1 MVNYTIMSYLRNFT
15 ESIQQKGVTR
25 HLLFWIGIVLL
36 TIPQNVLESEEPFL
50 NALVYKICILIPQ
63 ISASYFFAYF
73 VIPKYVSKKKYIVSL
88 GLTILGTYFFAVLAR
103 ALIIHVGEPLV
114 RTPPFEKETIVE
126 IITQFRFLLL
136 HYVAHI
142 YSTVFIFLAVKY
154 FMNYK
159 AVKEKELLF
168 TKEKVAS
175 ELKTL
180 KAQLNP
186 HFLFN
191 TLNNIYVL
199 SLENSPKTPKS
210 IEKLSNILDHVLYR
224 CNSKYVSLS
233 SEIALLENYIELEK
247 LRYDDRLEINFNNCI
262 EQDGEIAP
270 LILLSLVENAFKHGA
285 GEDSGS
291 PKITIDLYNTQ
302 NEFKFVISNTVA
314 TQSDRLE
321 RTPIGLKNI
330 KKQLNLIYPGRFELQ
345 IDSSSKLFV
354 VTIILKNK

>member
-1 MVNYTIMSYLRNFT
+1 MSNLKNIT
-15 ESIQQKGVTR
+15 ESIQQKGISK
-25 HLLFWIGIVLL
+25 HFMFWIAIVLL
-36 TIPQNVLESEEPFL
+36 TLPQNVLESERPFL
-50 NALVYKICILIPQ
+50 NELVYKICVLIPQ
-63 ISASYFFAYF
+63 ILASYYFAYF
-73 VIPKYVSKKKYIVSL
+73 VIPNYVTKKKYIVSL

-103 ALIIHVGEPLV
+103 IFIIHIGENLV
-114 RTPPFEKETIVE
+114 RKPPFEQETILE
-126 IITQFRFLLL
+126 ILSQFKLLLL
-136 HYVAHI
+136 HYVPAI
-142 YSTVFIFLAVKY
+142 YSTVFIFLAVKF

-199 SLENSPKTPKS
+199 SIENSPKTPKS
-210 IEKLSNILDHVLYR
+210 IEKLSKILDHVLYR
-224 CNSKYVSLS
+224 CNTKYVSLS
-233 SEIALLENYIELEK
+233 SEIELLENYIELEK
-247 LRYDDRLEINFNNCI
+247 LRYDDRLEINFNTHL

-291 PKITIDLYNTQ
+291 PKINIDVYNTNAQ
-302 NEFKFVISNTVA
+302 FKFVVSNTVA
-314 TQSDRLE
+314 NESGSIE

-330 KKQLNLIYPGRFELQ
+330 KKQLNLIYQNRYELQ
-345 IDSSSKLFV
+345 IDNSREVFT
-354 VTIILKNK
+354 VTIKINNNKI

>member
-1 MVNYTIMSYLRNFT
+1 MSYLKTIT
-15 ESIQQKGVTR
+15 ESIQTKGITR
-25 HLLFWIGIVLL
+25 HFLFWIGIVLL
-36 TIPQNVLESEEPFL
+36 TIPQNVLESEQPYIST
-50 NALVYKICILIPQ
+50 LVYKVCVLIPQ
-63 ISASYFFAYF
+63 ILSSYFVAYF
-73 VIPKYVSKKKYIVSL
+73 VIPKYISKKKYAISL
-88 GLTILGTYFFAVLAR
+88 LLLIIGTYFFAVLAR
-103 ALIIHVGEPLV
+103 IFIIHIGETLV
-114 RTPPFEKETIVE
+114 RKPPFEQETLLEIV
-126 IITQFRFLLL
+126 TQLRLLLL
-136 HYVAHI
+136 HYVPAL
-142 YSTVFIFLAVKY
+142 YSTVFIFLAVKF

-199 SLENSPKTPKS
+199 SLDNSPKTPKS
-210 IEKLSNILDHVLYR
+210 IEKLSKILDHVLYR
-224 CNSKYVSLS
+224 CNTKYVSLS
-233 SEIALLENYIELEK
+233 SEIELIENYIELEK
-247 LRYDDRLEINFNNCI
+247 LRYDDRLQVTFNNNI

-291 PKITIDLYNTQ
+291 PKINIDLHNT
-302 NEFKFVISNTVA
+302 NEEFIVVISNTVA
-314 TQSDRLE
+314 TVADRLE

-330 KKQLNLIYPGRFELQ
+330 KKQLDLIYPNRFELH
-345 IDSSSKLFV
+345 IDNSPSVFT
-354 VTIILKNK
+354 VTVKINTN